1 MPYIGSKTLLDLHEA
16 GETNLLTS
24 FPNCGREGTFLVK
37 RLLEAYGNLELPVLL
52 RGLTFGCEMRIAA
65 RPNDLCENRFVGAAR
80 VDVEE
85 ILDTGR
91 LAD

>member
-1 MPYIGSKTLLDLHEA
+1 M
-16 GETNLLTS
+16 
-24 FPNCGREGTFLVK
+24 
-37 RLLEAYGNLELPVLL
+37 LL

-85 ILDTGR
+85 ILDAGR